1 MSKLDVLVVGAGPT
15 GMTAAIELARRN
27 VSVRIVERRTTP
39 STSSKALVMHAR
51 TLELMDILGVA
62 DEMVHRGY
70 TSPGIEFS
78 ANLEKPLRA
87 NAHKLDTQFSYI
99 LILPQAET
107 EEILERYL
115 NKLGIKIERGCTLTG
130 FSETENAVRC
140 TIERAEGGTFE
151 INASYIV
158 GADGV
163 HSMVRKTLDLPF
175 EGYRYGW
182 TAFLGDVRLHGHHAE
197 GGTEQH
203 FSNRGLGF
211 IVPFKDGSHR
221 IVTID
226 HDYQGDLETREL
238 KLEELQNSISS
249 ILEKPVELTDPK
261 WLTRWGSSLRI
272 VPQYRV
278 GRAFIGGDA
287 AHTHSPAGGQGM
299 NTGIQDAFN
308 LGWKLAFVIKG
319 EAPEALLNT
328 YNSERYPLGKR
339 ALRVSNLLIRS
350 LRLRQNLLR
359 KLRQALLSIV
369 IPLPPVQRKITITL
383 SGLGV
388 RYKTGDGKLAGVR
401 MPDMELMNAEHE
413 KVRLYKLLSFPGYT
427 LLLFI
432 GPDQAQS
439 AREQIEQIL
448 CNADDML
455 KSHVIL
461 NSGLPKL
468 HNFKASTLVDYR
480 GDFENKIGSK
490 TGRII
495 LVRPD
500 AYVAF
505 DLAALDPDAFKKQLR
520 KWKTE
525 RSIPPETPIL
535 QEMPLQGSRSLTCS

>member
-1 MSKLDVLVVGAGPT
+1 MNEIDVLVVGAGPT
-15 GMTAAIELARRN
+15 GMTVAIELARRN
-27 VSVRIVERRTTP
+27 INVRIVEHRTEP
-39 STSSKALVMHAR
+39 SSHSKALVMHAR

-62 DEMVHRGY
+62 DEMICRGY

-78 ANLEKPLRA
+78 ANLEKPLQA

-99 LILPQAET
+99 LVLPQAET

-115 NKLGIKIERGCTLTG
+115 NRLGVEIERGCTLRD
-130 FSETENAVRC
+130 FSDTKNSVRS
-140 TIERAEGGTFE
+140 TVERSEGGTFE
-151 INASYIV
+151 INSRFIV

-163 HSMVRKTLDLPF
+163 HSTVRKMLDLPF
-175 EGYRYGW
+175 KGYRYGW

-226 HDYQGDLETREL
+226 RHYQDDRETREL
-238 KLEELQNSISS
+238 NLEELQESISA
-249 ILEKPVELTDPK
+249 ILEKQVELTDPK

-272 VPQYRV
+272 VPQYQV
-278 GRAFIGGDA
+278 GHAFLGGDA
-287 AHTHSPAGGQGM
+287 AHAHSPAGGQGM

-319 EAPEALLNT
+319 KAPEALLNT

-339 ALRVSNLLIRS
+339 ALRVSNLLLRS
-350 LRLRQNLLR
+350 LLIRQTMLR
-359 KLRQALLSIV
+359 KLRQALLSIL
-369 IPLPPVQRKITITL
+369 IPFPPVQRKITTTL

-388 RYKTGDGKLAGVR
+388 RYKTGSGELAGTR
-401 MPDMELMNAEHE
+401 MPDIELMNAEHE
-413 KVRLYKLLSFPGYT
+413 KVKLYKLLSFSGYT
-427 LLLFI
+427 LLIFI
-432 GPDQAQS
+432 DPNQAQS
-439 AREQIEQIL
+439 ARKQINQIL
-448 CNADDML
+448 GNANEML
-455 KSHVIL
+455 MSHVIL

-468 HNFKASTLVDYR
+468 HNFQANTLVDYR
-480 GDFENKIGSK
+480 GDFENNIGSR
-490 TGRII
+490 TGRVVLI
-495 LVRPD
+495 RPD

-505 DLAALDPDAFKKQLR
+505 DLATLDADAFKKQLR

-525 RSIPPETPIL
+525 SILPETAIFE
-535 QEMPLQGSRSLTCS
+535 EMPTQTSPPLTRS